1 MSNVIV
7 PITPTFKEMVKKESQ
22 VFDYYKDLPS
32 LVFAWMQSRD
42 ISLTDSQIKRI
53 ESLELSNLEYERCLN
68 KAVLAAP
75 IHQKDILLD
84 ILVDSFKIDEL
95 TEVVR
100 KMMVKYLNNP
110 CSERDQ
116 LMIDVV
122 FNFFLEARKLLSKN
136 GQKTD
141 SSENRNGQ
149 FSEEN

>member
-84 ILVDSFKIDEL
+84 ILVGSTSPIKDK
-95 TEVVR
+95 
-100 KMMVKYLNNP
+100 
-110 CSERDQ
+110 
-116 LMIDVV
+116 
-122 FNFFLEARKLLSKN
+122 
-136 GQKTD
+136 
-141 SSENRNGQ
+141 
-149 FSEEN
+149 